1 MQQIYLMRKFFQEQ
15 CFYIFSAFCV
25 ASKQTRVVQPF
36 YATQKGGQNM
46 GKHFRTIDKAASEIL
61 AADPNTAITKWM
73 LRSLIR
79 TGEIPSVKRGNRYL
93 VALEDIEAYLANVAA
108 QSRKYKGVR
117 I

>member
-1 MQQIYLMRKFFQEQ
+1 
-15 CFYIFSAFCV
+15 
-25 ASKQTRVVQPF
+25 
-36 YATQKGGQNM
+36 M

-108 QSRKYKGVR
+108 QLRKYKGVR

>member
-1 MQQIYLMRKFFQEQ
+1 
-15 CFYIFSAFCV
+15 
-25 ASKQTRVVQPF
+25 
-36 YATQKGGQNM
+36 M
-46 GKHFRTIDKAASEIL
+46 GKHYRTINNAAAEI
-61 AADPNTAITKWM
+61 AAIDPGTAISPWM